1 MYGTLDYLPE
11 CRDLAE
17 KMTDALFDF
26 VAINGVDDF
35 IEPAPKEDFFASGWI
50 SIEGAK
56 ALADN
61 INQGLDSI
69 RTLPEGSEC
78 FAQVEVILDFVL
90 RLELMMAKC
99 TADYFFSEVN
109 FLSGFLSWNYYLIQ
123 FVSPDNRLQ
132 LR

>member
-56 ALADN
+56 ALSNN
-61 INQGLDSI
+61 IDQGLDSI

-78 FAQVEVILDFVL
+78 LAQVEIILDFVL
-90 RLELMMAKC
+90 RLELIMAKY

-109 FLSGFLSWNYYLIQ
+109 LLSGFLSWNYYLIQ